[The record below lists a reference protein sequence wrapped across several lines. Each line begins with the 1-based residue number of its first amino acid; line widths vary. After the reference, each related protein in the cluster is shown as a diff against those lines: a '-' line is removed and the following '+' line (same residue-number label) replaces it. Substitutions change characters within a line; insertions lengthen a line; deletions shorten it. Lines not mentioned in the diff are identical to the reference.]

1 MKFLTLLKRTALY
14 AVPVVL
20 FAGVAVLFVRMR
32 THRTLTDSDYARDH
46 GAPLPVRVFRVDDA
60 PLNQSIPAEC
70 TTRPNPLVEVRG
82 RVAGRTVLATH
93 VKVGQKVKKGTL
105 LVSLDDKPERLAIQ
119 TASER
124 VSSYQRVVGENTK
137 LVDYYKGVRDEGV
150 GLERDL
156 RVASVE
162 LAKAQAELAR
172 AEVEVKTGQ
181 SELEFTRVISSV
193 DGVVMTV
200 AMPGEASLP
209 DTPLASVAA
218 IDPIMLECALPEE
231 KLAFVKPG
239 ATMHSTFQ
247 GRPGEAFQGV
257 IKDIDA
263 LGRERERV
271 LTLRV
276 EVPNPNGV
284 LLPGLHGVG
293 EIKNEQKTLR
303 IPSVALLNPRADLAQ
318 VFAIEGANKA
328 RLRKIGVGASAGG
341 YVQVVHGLAA
351 GDQVV
356 VAGQLGLREGDN
368 VRVTEDAPQGATK

>member
-1 MKFLTLLKRTALY
+1 MKVLTLLKRAALY
-14 AVPVVL
+14 AIPVVL
-20 FAGVAVLFVRMR
+20 FAGVVVLFVRMR

-82 RVAGRTVLATH
+82 RIGGRTVIATH
-93 VKVGQKVKKGTL
+93 VKVGQTVKKGTL

-124 VSSYQRVVGENTK
+124 VSSYQRVVGANTK
-137 LVDYYKGVRDEGV
+137 LVEYYKGVRDEGV

-162 LAKAQAELAR
+162 LAKAQAELAK
-172 AEVEVKTGQ
+172 AEVEVRTGQ
-181 SELEFTRVISSV
+181 SELESTRVISNI
-193 DGVVMTV
+193 DGVVMAV
-200 AMPGEASLP
+200 AQPGEASLP
-209 DTPLASVAA
+209 DQPLASVAA
-218 IDPIMLECALPEE
+218 IDPILLECSLPEE
-231 KLAFVKPG
+231 KLVFVKPG
-239 ATMHSTFQ
+239 VTMQASFA
-247 GRPGEAFQGV
+247 GRPGESFQGV
-257 IKDIDA
+257 VKDIDA
-263 LGRERERV
+263 LGHEKERV

-276 EVPNPNGV
+276 EVPNPSAT
-284 LLPGLHGVG
+284 LLPGLHGIA

-328 RLRKIGVGASAGG
+328 HLRKIGVGASAGG
-341 YVQVVHGLAA
+341 YVQVTHGLSA
-351 GDQVV
+351 GDRVV

-368 VRVTEDAPQGATK
+368 LRITEDLPQGAGK